1 MTTVCFRNISGK
13 HEINKRA
20 TEINTE
26 TAVNSEKENMKISL
40 LAHKT
45 YISRKLLQKKII
57 QIIKVRT
64 IKNYLFSIFH
74 YLRYKTN

>member
-20 TEINTE
+20 TETNTE
-26 TAVNSEKENMKISL
+26 TTVNSEKENMKISL
-40 LAHKT
+40 CFET
-45 YISRKLLQKKII
+45 YVSRKLLQKRLM
-57 QIIKVRT
+57 QIMKVRT
-64 IKNYLFSIFH
+64 IRNYLFSIFH